1 MSAKKLAKSTAPKKP
16 ADTLAQIVVKSM
28 LAKGF
33 TDAQVFDTETI
44 LTEVNIDNNVP
55 SLLRSTVARKLS
67 LQGLQ
72 FDVVSGQNRKVSGEC
87 SDLSEAGIEQAIEG
101 LLATSGSAPLSDA
114 YAVSSAQKANFSQ
127 GPLKP
132 DMKAMTQAAASL
144 LAWRAKKVPM
154 VKIGGGTTF
163 HKLEQRSIA
172 SSQGTHIL
180 ARLGYYGASVFANAS
195 DATRSSSFNMADGA
209 CHQLN
214 TKALFSQFS
223 IAEVLSALPQQM
235 DTTRLTENFSGD
247 VILSTQAVQ
256 DLISWLIGQLSDGAL
271 LAGTSTLMKS
281 LNESIASP
289 LFTLKSRFDAP
300 SVLALSAEGFLCKP
314 ITVVKNGVL
323 KTLLPSDYASRKL
336 GIQRVMIP
344 ASPGMFG
351 QPHGWEIAAGKQ
363 SSKAMVQSVKQ
374 GALVGRLSMGAPASN
389 GDFSGV
395 IKNSFLIENGKVQQS
410 LSETM
415 VSGNMRQM
423 LKNIIGVSKERV
435 DSGAFL
441 LPKLHINGLNF
452 S

>member
-1 MSAKKLAKSTAPKKP
+1 MSTKKLVKPPVSTKVAK
-16 ADTLAQIVVKSM
+16 TLAQLVVQRM

-33 TDAQVFDTETI
+33 TQAQVFDTESV
-44 LTEVNIDNNVP
+44 LTEVNIDNNAP

-67 LQGLQ
+67 LQGIQ
-72 FDVVSGQNRKVSGEC
+72 ADTASGKNRKVSGEC
-87 SDLSEAGIEQAIEG
+87 SDLSDIGIDRVIDA
-101 LLATSGSAPLSDA
+101 LLASCASAPLSEA
-114 YAVSSAQKANFSQ
+114 YAVSSAQVADFSQ

-132 DMKAMTQAAASL
+132 NMKAMTQAAASL

-172 SSQGTHIL
+172 SSQGTNVL
-180 ARLGYYGASVFANAS
+180 ARIGYFGASAFANAS

-214 TKALFSQFS
+214 TKALFNQFA
-223 IAEVLSALPQQM
+223 IADVLSALPQQM
-235 DTTRLTENFSGD
+235 ETTRLTKNFCGD

-256 DLISWLIGQLSDGAL
+256 DLVSWLVGQLSDGAL
-271 LAGTSTLMKS
+271 LASTSTLMQS
-281 LNESIASP
+281 VNELIASP

-300 SVLALSAEGFLCKP
+300 SVLALSAEGFLCNP
-314 ITVVKNGVL
+314 VTVVKKGVL
-323 KTLLPSDYASRKL
+323 QTLLPSDYASRKL
-336 GIQRVMIP
+336 GLVRVAIP
-344 ASPGMFG
+344 APLGMFG

-363 SSKAMVQSVKQ
+363 STKALVQSVKE
-374 GALVGRLSMGAPASN
+374 GALVGRLSMGSPASN

-395 IKNSFLIENGKVQQS
+395 IKNSFLIQDGKVQQS

-415 VSGNMRQM
+415 VAGNMREM
-423 LKNIIGVSKERV
+423 LKNIVGISKERV
-435 DSGAFL
+435 DTGAFL
-441 LPKLHINGLNF
+441 LPKLHISGLNF